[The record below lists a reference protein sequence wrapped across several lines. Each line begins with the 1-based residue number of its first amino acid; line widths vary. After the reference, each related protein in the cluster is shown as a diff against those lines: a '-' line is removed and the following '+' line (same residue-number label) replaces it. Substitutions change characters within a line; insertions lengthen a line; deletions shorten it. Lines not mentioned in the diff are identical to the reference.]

1 MADMVWSVGRPD
13 LNIFL
18 VPEREELLWWVFPC
32 SDGVGDTNKVGDG
45 SHCCCDFSVG
55 MLCFACLGG
64 LRVEGLRPLGI
75 EFTLQ
80 CTKGPHVYSIKV
92 QFSNLDYV

>member
-1 MADMVWSVGRPD
+1 MAWSGGTPQ
-13 LNIFL
+13 LNIVL

-45 SHCCCDFSVG
+45 SYCCCDFSVS
-55 MLCFACLGG
+55 MLCFACLRG

-75 EFTLQ
+75 EPFNAQ
-80 CTKGPHVYSIKV
+80 KV
-92 QFSNLDYV
+92 PMFIQSKCNSPI